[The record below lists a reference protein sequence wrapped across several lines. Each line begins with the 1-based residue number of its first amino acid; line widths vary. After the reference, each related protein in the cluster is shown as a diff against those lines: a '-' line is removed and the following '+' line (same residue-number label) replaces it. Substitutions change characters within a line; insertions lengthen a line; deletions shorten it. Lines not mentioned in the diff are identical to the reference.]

1 MPIFDLTEKSSALL
15 GRVVAVDTRRVTINV
30 EPARLP
36 HARVGKLVAI
46 RTSNPVEEWLIAMV
60 DRVQRALAEPD
71 RKEKDAKEGTS
82 SSAATPLEREINSVV
97 VVLVGSVCA
106 RKGTKTNVFSRSF
119 IDVPDIDAWCYALE
133 DKELQRFMG
142 LLSKE
147 AASTQAL
154 ELGVYTLDPKATAY
168 VDGDKFFQRHAAL
181 LGSTGSGKSWTV
193 ATILERAK
201 ELPSANV
208 VVFDLHGEYSSLSY
222 ASHLRIAGPDDIGKT
237 DSTLLYLPYWL
248 LNSEE
253 LQAMFID
260 RSEFSAHN
268 QVLVF
273 QDQVLASKRRKL
285 EAIKK
290 NDVISALTIN
300 APVPFG
306 MDEVMAA
313 LKELNEEKE
322 QGERGMKQGKFF
334 GQFSRLLVRMGAKL
348 GDKRYG
354 FMFQGPPDLDKYE
367 ALHGIASQ
375 LMDWT
380 GKDHRIKV
388 IDFSEVP
395 ADVLSVIVGL
405 VARLIYQVQ
414 FWTPQASRVPVALVC
429 DEAHLYLPQRSET
442 DAPER
447 RALENFERIAKEGRK
462 YGVALLVV
470 SQRPSDVSD
479 TILSQCN
486 NFVALRLTNGDDQS
500 KVKRL
505 MPDSLEGFMDMLPV
519 LDIGE
524 ALIVG
529 DAVLL
534 PSRVRITAPSE
545 NDRPRSATI
554 EFWSEWSKTGRKPA
568 LVQAV
573 ENMRRQSRRS
583 S

>member
-1 MPIFDLTEKSSALL
+1 MALFDFAEKSPALL
-15 GRVVAVDTRRVTINV
+15 GRVVAVDTRRVTLNV
-30 EPARLP
+30 EADRLP
-36 HARVGKLVAI
+36 RARVGKLVAI
-46 RTSNPVEEWLIAMV
+46 KSSSAVEEWLIAMV
-60 DRVQRALAEPD
+60 NRVQRALAEPERTSDETKDSPPD
-71 RKEKDAKEGTS
+71 RRGAL
-82 SSAATPLEREINSVV
+82 LEREINSVEV
-97 VVLVGSVCA
+97 ILLGSVRA
-106 RKGTKTNVFSRSF
+106 KVGTRKNVFSRSF
-119 IDVPDIDAWCYALE
+119 IDVPDIDALCFTLE
-133 DKELQRFMG
+133 DKHLEFFMG
-142 LLSKE
+142 LLSK
-147 AASTQAL
+147 AAESKKAL
-154 ELGVYTLDPKATAY
+154 DLGVYTLDPKATAY
-168 VDGDKFFQRHAAL
+168 LDGDRFFQRHAAL

-193 ATILERAK
+193 ATILERVK

-208 VVFDLHGEYSSLSY
+208 VVFDLHGEYANLSY
-222 ASHLRIAGPDDIGKT
+222 ASHLRVAGPDDIGKDDT
-237 DSTLLYLPYWL
+237 SLLYLPYWL

-260 RSEFSAHN
+260 RTEFSAHN
-268 QVLVF
+268 QVMVF
-273 QDQVLASKRRKL
+273 QDQVLASKRQKL
-285 EAIKK
+285 EAIGKRE
-290 NDVISALTIN
+290 VLSALTIN
-300 APVPFG
+300 APVPFAIE
-306 MDEVMAA
+306 DVMAA

-322 QGERGMKQGKFF
+322 QGDRGMRQGKFF
-334 GQFSRLLVRMGAKL
+334 GQFSRLHVRMGAKL

-354 FMFQGPPDLDKYE
+354 FMFQAPVVLHKYE
-367 ALHGIASQ
+367 ALHGIATQ

-380 GKDHRIKV
+380 GENQRVKV

-395 ADVLSVIVGL
+395 ADVLPVIVGL
-405 VARLIYQVQ
+405 VARLIYQLQ
-414 FWTPQASRVPVALVC
+414 FWTPQQSRVPVALVC
-429 DEAHLYLPQRSET
+429 DEAHKYLPQRSET

-486 NFVALRLTNGDDQS
+486 NFVALRLTNSEDQA

-534 PSRVRITAPSE
+534 PSRVRIAEPSVK
-545 NDRPRSATI
+545 PLSATI
-554 EFWSEWSKTGRKPA
+554 GFWSEWSKSGRTPA

-583 S
+583 P